1 MALKRMGSLTFLM
14 MPLGVLVPMNW
25 VVGGGG
31 GKEEGRNRWKEGL
44 MKWTWDY
51 ALWAVGED
59 VGFCVLEFFVVLMM
73 MMMMNARLVMNFEMH
88 GVLL

>member
-25 VVGGGG
+25 VVGGGD

-59 VGFCVLEFFVVLMM
+59 VGCCC
-73 MMMMNARLVMNFEMH
+73 
-88 GVLL
+88 